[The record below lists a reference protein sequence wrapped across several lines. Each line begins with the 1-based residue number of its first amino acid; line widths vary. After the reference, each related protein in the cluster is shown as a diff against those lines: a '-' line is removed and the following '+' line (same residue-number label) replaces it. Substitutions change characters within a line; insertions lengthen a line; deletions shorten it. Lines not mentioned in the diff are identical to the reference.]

1 MEWENED
8 ITRKMQYILNMRPVL
23 NKDAFFSDGTRYY
36 RNPAEPK
43 TGETVMISFR
53 TQKNNVDAVYLV
65 SGGKK
70 RRMKIYKT
78 VKGFDYYAARIVM
91 PDEVFRYHFEI
102 LYGWVNCYYNQQGV
116 CTERQDRDD
125 FEIYPNYQ
133 TPDWAKGA
141 VMYQIFVD
149 RFCNGDPTNNVLT
162 DE

>member
-1 MEWENED
+1 MLKNKGILIMEWENED

-102 LYGWVNCYYNQQGV
+102 LYG
-116 CTERQDRDD
+116 
-125 FEIYPNYQ
+125 
-133 TPDWAKGA
+133 
-141 VMYQIFVD
+141 
-149 RFCNGDPTNNVLT
+149 
-162 DE
+162 